1 MQEADIVTESSAL
14 SVVLDEVIEMVHLKL
29 RELRVEVPTCNL
41 SQGLTKLEVNLK
53 WQRALD
59 VQRYLLG

>member
-53 WQRALD
+53 RQRALD
-59 VQRYLLG
+59 VE